1 MMGRV
6 ENNKTTLVAGG
17 HEIRVFEGIYPCHPT
32 ASRGPN
38 AEKVLREC
46 LVKWWRPLTW
56 GLSAVVVQRGRG
68 ASDLHCR
75 LHEGGSATAC
85 GEFY

>member
-1 MMGRV
+1 MSERYQSWLANTVIVEACIGSYREQWLINVKLPMMGRV

-38 AEKVLREC
+38 AE
-46 LVKWWRPLTW
+46 
-56 GLSAVVVQRGRG
+56 
-68 ASDLHCR
+68 
-75 LHEGGSATAC
+75 
-85 GEFY
+85 